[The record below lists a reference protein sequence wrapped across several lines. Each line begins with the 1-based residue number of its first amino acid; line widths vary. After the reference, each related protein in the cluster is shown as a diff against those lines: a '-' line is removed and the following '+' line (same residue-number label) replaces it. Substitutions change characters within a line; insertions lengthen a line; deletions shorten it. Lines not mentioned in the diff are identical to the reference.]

1 MTRRLVVASQMRALH
16 YLEDNHQGEAFLL
29 DLCEKLRRARI
40 SPSRACVV
48 PPKSDEDR
56 VYCELL

>member
-29 DLCEKLRRARI
+29 DLGEKLGARI

>member
-29 DLCEKLRRARI
+29 DLGEKLRRAHQSITRLCG
-40 SPSRACVV
+40 ST
-48 PPKSDEDR
+48 
-56 VYCELL
+56 